1 MSYDHIRVDH
11 IEKTTKNILQVLL
24 DKISTVNES
33 DPPLIKVDN
42 ISVTPE
48 LARFCAEIR
57 KVNRHVKFGLS
68 KRVKHSFDGMF
79 RELHVYMDGHTY
91 AMMKIGHADYSR
103 SGGGTSKYM
112 VNARMIQN
120 DKFRDDSQQYSMAM
134 AETIER
140 AIRNVKKFMRPY
152 SPVEC
157 AQMSFDE
164 IRQRFTSV
172 GHAVQGELSEAKGN
186 VISSAHLRAELFH
199 MLDVGYEFLSE
210 EFRGNIATWREK
222 YIADREA
229 RNRALHVYY
238 VNVRIHREEMLCDV
252 IEVLDANKRSRL
264 GIDIPVT
271 TYKMEDLPEGVAGSL
286 AALSM
291 VEDDHYVDG
300 VGLRVDSTTFWVQR

>member
-1 MSYDHIRVDH
+1 MSYEHTRVDH
-11 IEKTTKNILQVLL
+11 IEKTSKNILTVLL
-24 DKISTVNES
+24 DQIATVNES
-33 DPPLIKVDN
+33 DPPLIRVDN
-42 ISVTPE
+42 IPVTPE

-68 KRVKHSFDGMF
+68 KRIRHSMDGMF
-79 RELHVYMDGHTY
+79 SELHVYMDGHTY
-91 AMMKIGHADYSR
+91 SMMKIGYGDYSR
-103 SGGGTSKYM
+103 SGGGTSKFM
-112 VNARMIQN
+112 VSARMIMN

-157 AQMSFDE
+157 AGMSFDD
-164 IRQRFTSV
+164 IRQKFSSV
-172 GHAVQGELSEAKGN
+172 GHDVSSDLSSAKGN

-210 EFRGNIATWREK
+210 EFRGHIATWREK
-222 YIADREA
+222 HNADREA

-264 GIDIPVT
+264 GSDLPVT
-271 TYKMEDLPEGVAGSL
+271 TYKMEDLPEGVAGNL

-291 VEDDHYVDG
+291 VGDDHYVDG